1 MDSESLRHACNKS
14 YQLEHQQGT
23 AVTVIVTATV
33 TARTELNLTSTSTV
47 MNGVG
52 AVYTRTESGTPDHS
66 LLIRS

>member
-14 YQLEHQQGT
+14 YQHQQGT

-47 MNGVG
+47 MNDVG
-52 AVYTRTESGTPDHS
+52 AVYTRTGSGTPDHS